1 MTGPA
6 TRARGS
12 TPGGAA
18 FHGLHVLA
26 DDDPRW
32 GRDPVEQARLACA
45 GGAAVV
51 QLRAKHATDTCV
63 LTWGRAIRSLCD
75 AHGACFVLNDRFDL
89 ALACGA
95 DAVHLGQT
103 DLPPGALPGEVR
115 ARLAVGRST
124 HDVAQARAACDEDVD
139 YVAFG
144 PLFTTASKETG
155 YGARGLERL
164 AEIVSIVCPR
174 PVVAIG
180 GIDVRRIDAV
190 MAAGAAGAAVIAAV
204 VGADDPEAATRELA
218 SHMEHS

>member
-1 MTGPA
+1 MTGAATPRTPA
-6 TRARGS
+6 R
-12 TPGGAA
+12 PP

-32 GRDPVEQARLACA
+32 RRDPVEQARLACA

-51 QLRAKHATDTCV
+51 QLRAKHATDARA
-63 LTWGRAIRSLCD
+63 LAWGRAIRVLCR
-75 AHGACFVLNDRFDL
+75 ASGARFVMNDRFDL
-89 ALACGA
+89 ALACDA

-103 DLPPGALPGEVR
+103 DLPPRALPDDAR

-144 PLFTTASKETG
+144 PLFPTTSKDTG
-155 YGARGLERL
+155 YGARGLAQLE
-164 AEIVSIVCPR
+164 EIVAIVSPR

-180 GIDVRRIDAV
+180 GIAACRIASV
-190 MAAGAAGAAVIAAV
+190 VAAGARGAAVIAAV
-204 VGADDPEAATRELA
+204 AGADDPEAATRDLVVRLGRA
-218 SHMEHS
+218 